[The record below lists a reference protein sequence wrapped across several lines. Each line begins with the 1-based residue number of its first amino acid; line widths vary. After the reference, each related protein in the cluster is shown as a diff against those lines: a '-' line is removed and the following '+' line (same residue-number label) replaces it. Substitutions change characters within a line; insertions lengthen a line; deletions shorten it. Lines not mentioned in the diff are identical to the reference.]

1 MNWLEAADIA
11 EDFWSDSNMIYDDLC
26 QETYTDLKQEEDIFE
41 DFGSEKSTNIYSSI
55 KSSPAE
61 PAPAEP
67 APAEPAPASSPP
79 TLIKLP
85 NFCFTQN
92 QCRNRNNW
100 TGEEDD
106 LLSKLAQKYKN
117 NWKKVAK
124 RMPNKSITSIQKRW
138 TNRHNPTIKKAK
150 WTEEEDSLI
159 LSLYEKLGG
168 NWKKISKSLT
178 GRPPDAVKNRFYGSI
193 KKKLPPEDKLKYS
206 KKSNKIRIA
215 HSSLDME
222 VLHKMEPESAS
233 DDAVVSSFLAIA
245 DSQASDEALKL
256 PRRVED
262 ISLNFTRP
270 PTTRKIYSGLDLE
283 QRKEKIKELYIK
295 MQALE
300 NFLAHTKCE
309 MKRLEQDI
317 IIQGNY
323 AQ

>member
-11 EDFWSDSNMIYDDLC
+11 EDFWSESNMIFDDLC
-26 QETYTDLKQEEDIFE
+26 QETYTELKQDVDSFE

-55 KSSPAE
+55 KSSPVE
-61 PAPAEP
+61 PPLP
-67 APAEPAPASSPP
+67 SSPP

-85 NFCFTQN
+85 SFCLHSKQ
-92 QCRNRNNW
+92 RKSRNNW
-100 TGEEDD
+100 TPDEDA
-106 LLSKLAQKYKN
+106 LLSKLVQKYKN

-124 RMPNKSITSIQKRW
+124 HMPNKSITSIQKRW
-138 TNRHNPTIKKAK
+138 TNRHDPNIKKAR
-150 WTEEEDSLI
+150 WTEEEDSMI
-159 LSLYEKLGG
+159 LSLYEQHGG
-168 NWKKISKSLT
+168 NWKKIAKSLT

-206 KKSNKIRIA
+206 KKSNKIQIL
-215 HSSLDME
+215 HSSLGLE
-222 VLHKMEPESAS
+222 VAHKIEPVSAS

-245 DSQASDEALKL
+245 DSQPSDETTLTSK
-256 PRRVED
+256 VED
-262 ISLNFTRP
+262 ISLNITRP
-270 PTTRKIYSGLDLE
+270 PPTRNITSGLDLE
-283 QRKEKIKELYIK
+283 QRKEKIKELYTK

-317 IIQGNY
+317 IIQGNN